1 MDYVIS
7 NSEPKK
13 VEYHKLSDGRAFV
26 LLHKDIEQVNQTY
39 QMGGNETI
47 TQSVWRCYEK
57 QFMTD
62 LTEEQVN
69 KQFDSLYLTAG
80 VPEPTPKEVLDTLSD
95 AVDALS
101 TRIDELE
108 GGK

>member
-47 TQSVWRCYEK
+47 TQSVWRCHEK
-57 QFMTD
+57 QFMTT
-62 LTEEQVN
+62 LSEEEVN
-69 KQFDSLYLTAG
+69 KQFDSLYLTVG
-80 VPEPTPKEVLDTLSD
+80 VPKPTTEEMLNTLSD
-95 AVDALS
+95 VADALS
-101 TRIDELE
+101 TRVDKLE
-108 GGK
+108 GDK

>member
-1 MDYVIS
+1 MNYVYA

-26 LLHKDIEQVNQTY
+26 LLHKDIEQVDVPY
-39 QMGGNETI
+39 QMGGETV
-47 TQSVWRCYEK
+47 TQKMWRCHEK

-69 KQFDSLYLTAG
+69 KQFDSLFLTVG
-80 VPEPTPKEVLDTLSD
+80 VPEPSTKEVLNTLSD
-95 AVDALS
+95 ALDALS
-101 TRIDELE
+101 TRVDELKGAE
-108 GGK
+108 

>member
-1 MDYVIS
+1 MNYVYA

-26 LLHKDIEQVNQTY
+26 LLHKDIEQVDVPY
-39 QMGGNETI
+39 QMGGETV
-47 TQSVWRCYEK
+47 TQKMWRCHEK

-69 KQFDSLYLTAG
+69 KQFDMLYLTADI
-80 VPEPTPKEVLDTLSD
+80 PSPTVEERLTTVSDMLNDLSER
-95 AVDALS
+95 VDS
-101 TRIDELE
+101 LE
-108 GGK
+108 GSAE